1 MPRYYIATALQQMLR
16 YRAQSLLVI
25 VGVAIGVANIILLMS
40 MTDMGRRQTLGQ
52 LEKVGARLLI
62 ITPHVDFSAGPFAMF
77 SQANSSGHLPMAAY
91 EALQNSPHLS
101 HAQSGG
107 QADVSAMLTLLGHVT
122 SPQKSWS
129 TTIAGATAQVQR
141 FGGFDLANGRWISET
156 DEARHRRVVILGRTA
171 AIELFGE
178 GAAEGDD
185 GDGKYIERAARHTAD
200 AIALAMRGRKTVS
213 IRGEDFEVVGILKH
227 HDSSGFEE
235 NDSRVFIPLSTA
247 QELFGFKGIQGILAR
262 YDQSLSEAEAMKLVK
277 ADIAKG
283 LPQGDDVEETVSIF
297 TVHEATKLMDRT
309 LGIFRTVLLG
319 VASIALIVAGI
330 GIMNVML
337 IRVLRR
343 RTEIGLRRA
352 CGAPLNSI
360 VRQFIIE
367 SAVQAL
373 IGAAVGLI
381 VGGVGIYV
389 FAHYAN
395 WEFYISPRTV
405 AIAIGFGALVGVAF
419 GVYPAYTAAKVDP
432 IKSLRFEQ

>member
-1 MPRYYIATALQQMLR
+1 MARYYIATALQQMLR

-52 LEKVGARLLI
+52 LEKFGARLLI

-77 SQANSSGHLPMAAY
+77 SQANSSGHLPMASY
-91 EALQNSPHLS
+91 EALQHSPHLS
-101 HAQSGG
+101 HGQSKS
-107 QADVSAMLTLLGHVT
+107 QADVSAMLTLSGHVT
-122 SPQKSWS
+122 SAQKSWS
-129 TTIAGATAQVQR
+129 TTIAGATAQVQK
-141 FGGFDLANGRWISET
+141 FGGFDLASGRWVSEG
-156 DEARHRRVVILGRTA
+156 DEAKHARVAVLGRSA

-178 GAAEGDD
+178 GVAEDDEDD
-185 GDGKYIERAARHTAD
+185 GGYVKHAARYTAVE
-200 AIALAMRGRKTVS
+200 IALALQGKKHVS
-213 IRGEDFEVVGILKH
+213 IRGEEFEVVGILKH
-227 HDSSGFEE
+227 HDSAGFEE

-247 QELFGFKGIQGILAR
+247 QGLFGFNGIQGMLAR
-262 YDQSLSEAEAMKLVK
+262 FDQSLTEDEAMKLIK

-283 LPQGDDVEETVSIF
+283 LPAGDDVDEIVSIF

-373 IGAAVGLI
+373 IGAVVGLL
-381 VGGVGIYV
+381 VGGVGIWF
-389 FAHYAN
+389 FAHYAQ
-395 WEFYISPRTV
+395 WDFYISPRTV
-405 AIAIGFGALVGVAF
+405 VIAIGFGALVGVVF